1 MAERNFYHTAFD
13 DHYKK
18 EIFRHIPL
26 MDIMLILTYRTRKPV
41 SGIMLYSEASKIMNY
56 NKFYFKK
63 EL

>member
-1 MAERNFYHTAFD
+1 MAERNFYHIAFD

-41 SGIMLYSEASKIMNY
+41 SGIMLYSEARNTVK
-56 NKFYFKK
+56 
-63 EL
+63 